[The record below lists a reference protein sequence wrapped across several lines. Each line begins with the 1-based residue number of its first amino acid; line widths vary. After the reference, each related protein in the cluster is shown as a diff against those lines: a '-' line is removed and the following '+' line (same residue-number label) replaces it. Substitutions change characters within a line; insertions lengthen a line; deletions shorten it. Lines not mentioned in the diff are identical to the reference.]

1 MRRNSND
8 SYDSEEPESES
19 EDGYEE
25 DIQIF
30 DYNYIYNLKIIIRI
44 LELEGFTILIM
55 KKNKRKMTI
64 LKERMK
70 EEN

>member
-30 DYNYIYNLKIIIRI
+30 DYNIYIILKIIIRI
-44 LELEGFTILIM
+44 LEWRVLQF
-55 KKNKRKMTI
+55 
-64 LKERMK
+64 
-70 EEN
+70 